1 VNTVRPTPVSLSLS
15 VADPGARLRVT
26 SVGVAHADELV
37 REGILPG
44 AVVQVASRT
53 PLGGPVIV
61 CLGRVRLALS
71 ADVAADV
78 VGEPV
83 P

>member
-1 VNTVRPTPVSLSLS
+1 VNTVRPTPVLQRLST
-15 VADPGARLRVT
+15 AQPGERLCVT
-26 SVGVAHADELV
+26 SVGAVHADELV

-71 ADVAADV
+71 ADVAAAV

>member
-1 VNTVRPTPVSLSLS
+1 MNTVRPTPVLQSLSI
-15 VADPGARLRVT
+15 AHPGACLRIT
-26 SVGVAHADELV
+26 SVGMAHADELV

-53 PLGGPVIV
+53 PLGGPVII

>member
-1 VNTVRPTPVSLSLS
+1 LSLS
-15 VADPGARLRVT
+15 CAHVGARLRVT
-26 SVGVAHADELV
+26 SIGTVHAEELV

-44 AVVQVASRT
+44 AVVRVASRT

-61 CLGRVRLALS
+61 GLGRVRLALS

-78 VGEPV
+78 VGEAV